1 MEASSTFIL
10 TDESTRRP
18 APIKKTTA
26 VAEYYS
32 SYQFYQHM
40 KYKQMKQK
48 FDRHLLELILKD
60 DNSNDECACPLLPS
74 MMSDE

>member
-10 TDESTRRP
+10 TDESTHRP
-18 APIKKTTA
+18 APIKKTAA

-48 FDRHLLELILKD
+48 FDRHLLKD
-60 DNSNDECACPLLPS
+60 DNSNDELACPLLPS
-74 MMSDE
+74 RSP